1 MKLKNKQIEV
11 ETIEGVNCWQEK
23 TNSKSWFIYT
33 RWDSSFIFN
42 SFDART
48 SIAGCK
54 KLSCVR
60 HQIKAET

>member
-1 MKLKNKQIEV
+1 MKLKNRIEV

-23 TNSKSWFIYT
+23 DQFKNLYT

-42 SFDART
+42 SFDAR
-48 SIAGCK
+48 SSGFNSRLQK

-60 HQIKAET
+60 R